1 MTKHDVN
8 ASWSTENTETV
19 FWREQPPKQLKQA
32 IKCSQV
38 KEPGYRGHARFCE
51 KLSKTT
57 TESAKM
63 VKMDVF

>member
-1 MTKHDVN
+1 MISTHHDLLKIL
-8 ASWSTENTETV
+8 NTETV
-19 FWREQPPKQLKQA
+19 SWREQPPNQLKQA

-57 TESAKM
+57 TESAKL
-63 VKMDVF
+63 DVF